1 MNMSPGC
8 SVIEPLRLR
17 LLPNGSD
24 RSGSKDVRRRPR
36 QFSESQDQ
44 EQFQGA

>member
-1 MNMSPGC
+1 MSTSSGRW
-8 SVIEPLRLR
+8 VFEPLRLR

-24 RSGSKDVRRRPR
+24 RSGSQDVRRGPR

-44 EQFQGA
+44 EQFRGA